1 MEKYAYKATNLIA
14 EAFEEQGVKFYV
26 VTRPDHEQILAGFS
40 VECGPNIIIRFITTD
55 GRNDVRVRVFG
66 LVNSTPKSKRLRLL
80 EACNTLNNNVRFI
93 KFTLNDDGDIS
104 VEYDFSRETP
114 DDALGAVAL
123 DMLGTVAQAVSFEYQ
138 TFMQALYSEEDLAAQ
153 GPSLIQRLQ
162 ELRDM
167 MGNDDDGDEED
178 DDLEVFDASDD
189 TTPA

>member
-14 EAFEEQGVKFYV
+14 EAFEEQGVKFDV

-167 MGNDDDGDEED
+167 MGNDEDED
-178 DDLEVFDASDD
+178 DDPEVFDASDD
-189 TTPA
+189 TPA

>member
-14 EAFEEQGVKFYV
+14 EAFEEQGVKFDV

-66 LVNSTPKSKRLRLL
+66 LVNSTPKSKRPRLL

-104 VEYDFSRETP
+104 VEYDFSRDTP

-123 DMLGTVAQAVSFEYQ
+123 DMLGTVAQAISFEYQ
-138 TFMQALYSEEDLAAQ
+138 TFMQALYSEEDLTAQ
-153 GPSLIQRLQ
+153 GPSSASTLIQRLQ

-167 MGNDDDGDEED
+167 MGNDEDED
-178 DDLEVFDASDD
+178 DDPEVFDASDD
-189 TTPA
+189 TPA